1 MPMVKHIPS
10 LHPDYRECILDI
22 DIFGRIVSAPQLS
35 YEQLK
40 EMLFEEYAQRTP
52 MPTLETKRYE
62 LSRPVSDDYRVSY
75 GGDLELQDN
84 ESLVDLQSKSSG
96 VVFEDLSSLIPG
108 NIHSEVQEL
117 FRYEY
122 GAHDDFRQRIIDE
135 YDVESLEEFKP
146 GVRAM
151 ENIVGSTSEDESLV
165 LSDEAVERL
174 GEEPEEEGQLAES
187 GDDDVPSWMQGV
199 MAYGQVDDS
208 DTDTEENGDMSVADD
223 EQEQMSSDDDDYDVY
238 AGYDDEVVEG
248 SEDSDDSGG
257 DAEGDSE
264 YYVDVYAEDSDEE
277 VAEEGYTDV
286 HAEDQEGDGEE
297 VAEEGYTDVYSEDSE
312 DSDGDYVDVY
322 AEVSEGDDTSQVVAE
337 DGQDDFGGPEPGVV
351 PADEPDDSGV
361 GDDDGVDFG
370 DMTPDAPDSEQVGDS
385 DDGVDY
391 GDIDSDDGVDF
402 GDMPPDD
409 EQESEQVGDQD
420 GGVDYGDVDSDDG
433 VDFGDMDAEG
443 EEEVEDGSEQSEV
456 GVTGSD
462 DDDVYFGD
470 VEEEQDDG
478 VDFGDIQ
485 EEEQEDDDSREE
497 VEEETYREEATETV
511 TSGWPNAGGS
521 ESGQFGEDDGVDFI
535 DDLDDGIDFVDSP
548 KSGSISPNPGVVQ
561 PPAQY
566 KPQKPV
572 PVARPSPE
580 QEFDRSSEP
589 TDIRAFVRKHPRC
602 EVQFAL
608 KFFTKKQI
616 DDAVRLGRIIKK
628 GNTLR

>member
-62 LSRPVSDDYRVSY
+62 LSRPVSDNYKVSY

-146 GVRAM
+146 GVRAT

-223 EQEQMSSDDDDYDVY
+223 EQEQMPSDDDDYDVY

-248 SEDSDDSGG
+248 SEGSGGSDDSGG

-264 YYVDVYAEDSDEE
+264 DYVDVYGEEAEEGYTDVYAEDSDEE

-286 HAEDQEGDGEE
+286 YAEG
-297 VAEEGYTDVYSEDSE
+297 SE

-322 AEVSEGDDTSQVVAE
+322 AEDSEGDDTSQAGSE
-337 DGQDDFGGPEPGVV
+337 EEQGDIGGQEFGVV
-351 PADEPDDSGV
+351 PADDSGV
-361 GDDDGVDFG
+361 VDDDGVDFG
-370 DMTPDAPDSEQVGDS
+370 DMTPDDLQVDDS
-385 DDGVDY
+385 DD
-391 GDIDSDDGVDF
+391 
-402 GDMPPDD
+402 
-409 EQESEQVGDQD
+409 
-420 GGVDYGDVDSDDG
+420 GVDYGDVDSDDG

-443 EEEVEDGSEQSEV
+443 EEEAEEDYEQSDV
-456 GVTGSD
+456 DVAGSD

-485 EEEQEDDDSREE
+485 EKEQEYDASREE
-497 VEEETYREEATETV
+497 VEEETYREEATETF
-511 TSGWPNAGGS
+511 SPGWPSAGGS

-535 DDLDDGIDFVDSP
+535 DDLDDGIDFVDTP
-548 KSGSISPNPGVVQ
+548 KSGGISSNSGVVQ
-561 PPAQY
+561 PPVWPT
-566 KPQKPV
+566 PQKPV

-628 GNTLR
+628 GDTLR

>member
-62 LSRPVSDDYRVSY
+62 LSRPVSDDYMVSY

-84 ESLVDLQSKSSG
+84 ELLVDLQSKSSG

-146 GVRAM
+146 GVRAT
-151 ENIVGSTSEDESLV
+151 ENIVGSTSEDESLI

-187 GDDDVPSWMQGV
+187 GDGDVPSWMQGV

-248 SEDSDDSGG
+248 SEDSEGSGDSDDSGGSGG

-264 YYVDVYAEDSDEE
+264 DYADVYAEDSDEE

-286 HAEDQEGDGEE
+286 YAEDQEGNGEG
-297 VAEEGYTDVYSEDSE
+297 VAEEGYTDVYAEDSE

-322 AEVSEGDDTSQVVAE
+322 AEDSEDDDTSQAGSE
-337 DGQDDFGGPEPGVV
+337 EEKGDLGGQEFGVV
-351 PADEPDDSGV
+351 PADEPDDFGV
-361 GDDDGVDFG
+361 DDDDGVDFG
-370 DMTPDAPDSEQVGDS
+370 DMPPDAPDSEQVGDS

-402 GDMPPDD
+402 D
-409 EQESEQVGDQD
+409 
-420 GGVDYGDVDSDDG
+420 
-433 VDFGDMDAEG
+433 DMDAEG
-443 EEEVEDGSEQSEV
+443 EEGVGDDSEQSEV

-470 VEEEQDDG
+470 IEEEQDDG

-485 EEEQEDDDSREE
+485 EEGQEDDDSIDE
-497 VEEETYREEATETV
+497 VEEETYREEAIETV
-511 TSGWPNAGGS
+511 SPGWPNAGGS

-535 DDLDDGIDFVDSP
+535 DDLGDGIDFVDSP
-548 KSGSISPNPGVVQ
+548 KSGSISLNSGVVQ
-561 PPAQY
+561 PPAQT

-580 QEFDRSSEP
+580 QDFDRSSEP

>member
-75 GGDLELQDN
+75 SGDLELQDN

-146 GVRAM
+146 GVRAT

-248 SEDSDDSGG
+248 SEDSDDSGDSG
-257 DAEGDSE
+257 VDAEGDSE
-264 YYVDVYAEDSDEE
+264 GYVDVYAEDSDEE

-286 HAEDQEGDGEE
+286 YAEGQEGDVEE
-297 VAEEGYTDVYSEDSE
+297 VAEEGYTDIYAEDSE

-322 AEVSEGDDTSQVVAE
+322 AEDSEGDDKSQAGSE
-337 DGQDDFGGPEPGVV
+337 EEQGDFGGPEPGVV
-351 PADEPDDSGV
+351 PADEPDVLVV
-361 GDDDGVDFG
+361 GDDDDGVDFG
-370 DMTPDAPDSEQVGDS
+370 DMSPDDEQVDDS

-402 GDMPPDD
+402 GDM
-409 EQESEQVGDQD
+409 
-420 GGVDYGDVDSDDG
+420 
-433 VDFGDMDAEG
+433 DAEG
-443 EEEVEDGSEQSEV
+443 EEEIEEGSEQSEV
-456 GVTGSD
+456 GVTDSD

-478 VDFGDIQ
+478 VDLGDIQ

-497 VEEETYREEATETV
+497 VDEETYREEAIETV
-511 TSGWPNAGGS
+511 SPGWPNAGGS

-548 KSGSISPNPGVVQ
+548 KSGGISPGSGVVQ
-561 PPAQY
+561 PPVQPT
-566 KPQKPV
+566 PQKPV

>member
-62 LSRPVSDDYRVSY
+62 LSRPVSDDYMVSY

-84 ESLVDLQSKSSG
+84 ESLVDLQSKSAG

-122 GAHDDFRQRIIDE
+122 GAHDDIRQRIIDE

-146 GVRAM
+146 GVRAT

-223 EQEQMSSDDDDYDVY
+223 EQAQMSSDDDDYDVY
-238 AGYDDEVVEG
+238 AGYDDEVIEG
-248 SEDSDDSGG
+248 SEDSEDSGGPDDSGG
-257 DAEGDSE
+257 SGGDTEGDAED
-264 YYVDVYAEDSDEE
+264 YADVYAEDSDEE

-286 HAEDQEGDGEE
+286 YA
-297 VAEEGYTDVYSEDSE
+297 EDSE

-322 AEVSEGDDTSQVVAE
+322 AEDSEGDDTSQAGSE
-337 DGQDDFGGPEPGVV
+337 EEKGDLGGQEFGVV
-351 PADEPDDSGV
+351 PADEPVDSGV
-361 GDDDGVDFG
+361 VDDDGVDFG
-370 DMTPDAPDSEQVGDS
+370 DMPPDALDSEQVDDS

-402 GDMPPDD
+402 GDM
-409 EQESEQVGDQD
+409 
-420 GGVDYGDVDSDDG
+420 
-433 VDFGDMDAEG
+433 DAEG
-443 EEEVEDGSEQSEV
+443 EEEAEEDSEQSDV
-456 GVTGSD
+456 DVAGSD

-497 VEEETYREEATETV
+497 VDEETYREEAIETV
-511 TSGWPNAGGS
+511 TPGWPNAGGS

-561 PPAQY
+561 PPAQP

-580 QEFDRSSEP
+580 QDFGRSSEP
-589 TDIRAFVRKHPRC
+589 TDIRTFVRKHPRC

>member
-62 LSRPVSDDYRVSY
+62 LSRPVSDDYMVSY

-84 ESLVDLQSKSSG
+84 ELLVDLQSKSSG

-146 GVRAM
+146 GVRAT
-151 ENIVGSTSEDESLV
+151 ENIVGSTSEDESLI

-187 GDDDVPSWMQGV
+187 GDGDVPSWMQGV

-248 SEDSDDSGG
+248 SEDSEGSGDSDDSGGSGG

-264 YYVDVYAEDSDEE
+264 DYADVYAEDSDEE

-286 HAEDQEGDGEE
+286 YAEDQEGDGEG
-297 VAEEGYTDVYSEDSE
+297 VAEEGYTDVYAEDSE

-322 AEVSEGDDTSQVVAE
+322 AEDSEDDDTSQAGSE
-337 DGQDDFGGPEPGVV
+337 EENGDLGWQEFGVV
-351 PADEPDDSGV
+351 PADEPDDFGV
-361 GDDDGVDFG
+361 DDDDGVDFG
-370 DMTPDAPDSEQVGDS
+370 DMPPDAPDSEQVGDS

-402 GDMPPDD
+402 D
-409 EQESEQVGDQD
+409 
-420 GGVDYGDVDSDDG
+420 
-433 VDFGDMDAEG
+433 DMDAEG
-443 EEEVEDGSEQSEV
+443 EEGVGDDSEQSEV

-470 VEEEQDDG
+470 IEEEQDDG

-485 EEEQEDDDSREE
+485 EEEQEDDDSIDE
-497 VEEETYREEATETV
+497 VEEETYREEAIETV
-511 TSGWPNAGGS
+511 SPGWPNAGGS

-535 DDLDDGIDFVDSP
+535 DDLGDGIDFVDSP
-548 KSGSISPNPGVVQ
+548 ESGSISLNSGVVQ
-561 PPAQY
+561 PPAQT

-580 QEFDRSSEP
+580 QDFDRSSEP

-608 KFFTKKQI
+608 KFFTKKQL